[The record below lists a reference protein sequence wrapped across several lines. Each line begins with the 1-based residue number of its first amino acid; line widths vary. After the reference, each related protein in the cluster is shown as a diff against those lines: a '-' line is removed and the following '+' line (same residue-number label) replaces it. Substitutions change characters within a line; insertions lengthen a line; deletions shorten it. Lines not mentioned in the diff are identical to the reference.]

1 MISSRRMGRERP
13 PDFAER
19 LPRVVPKEE
28 HDISELTDEMAELLY
43 PGRRPRPFRVE
54 LRFEQFE
61 GPGLEPALALAR
73 ESAVFRE
80 EPGREGAV
88 YHAAFDASQARTL
101 QRLFEIVKERPD
113 LELRVD
119 GKRLPYAHELWL
131 PLVFMFVGGEA

>member
-1 MISSRRMGRERP
+1 MGRERP

-19 LPRVVPKEE
+19 LPRVVPKDEQ
-28 HDISELTDEMAELLY
+28 DISQLSDEMAELLY

-54 LRFEQFE
+54 LRFAQFE

-73 ESAVFRE
+73 ESPVFRE
-80 EPGREGAV
+80 QPGREGVV
-88 YHAAFDASQARTL
+88 YHAGFDASQARTL
-101 QRLFEIVKERPD
+101 QRLFEIVKQRPD

-131 PLVFMFVGGEA
+131 PLLFMFVGGEA